1 MTASLPAPT
10 RWTLVA
16 LALGLALSISLSE
29 VAFATLGVLLFLGPR
44 WRAPALK
51 APLIAPVLAF
61 AGWTIVT
68 ALASGHAAESLRA
81 AKGLVWLGVIY
92 VMVNTLPDGAT
103 ARRFA
108 TLLFVTTTIAA
119 VAGIV
124 QTLACP
130 AEPPRA
136 AVLAWFF
143 DKCGRAHAFFSI
155 YMTLAGVLIVVL
167 IATLP
172 RLLARSLPL
181 GWAVPAWLVGVIA
194 LDLTY
199 VRSAWLGFALGG
211 ALSALGPRRRVLVL
225 IGIAAI
231 VVATAVELPG
241 VLARA
246 RTIGSLRDETTRD
259 RLAMWTGGLHMAREH
274 PILGVGTGGVKRLYP
289 SYAPPEALRHSTSHL
304 HDTPLQILVE
314 RGTVGLA
321 LWLWLFGAFF
331 VRAARIVRRLPPD
344 ALHDR
349 ALVLGSIAAVVGFLV
364 AGLFE
369 YNFGDT
375 EVLFV
380 ALVVMAF
387 PFVVEPHPSV
397 EAP

>member
-1 MTASLPAPT
+1 MSTIPLPAAT

-29 VAFATLGVLLFLGPR
+29 MSFAVLAVLLLVAR
-44 WRAPALK
+44 RRRTVAPT
-51 APLIAPVLAF
+51 APLIRPVLAF
-61 AGWTIVT
+61 AAWTIVT
-68 ALASGHAAESLRA
+68 ALASGYPVQSLVA
-81 AKGLVWLGVIY
+81 AKGLVWLGVLY
-92 VMVNTLPDGAT
+92 VMVNTLPDRHAAHG
-103 ARRFA
+103 FA
-108 TLLFVTTTIAA
+108 TLLFATTTIAA
-119 VAGIV
+119 IAAIV

-130 AEPPRA
+130 AQPPDA
-136 AVLAWFF
+136 TVLAWFF
-143 DKCGRAHAFFSI
+143 GKCGRAHAFFSI

-167 IATLP
+167 VQTLP
-172 RLLARSLPL
+172 RLLAGSVALAW
-181 GWAVPAWLVGVIA
+181 GVPAWLLGVIA

-211 ALSALGPRRRVLVL
+211 ALSALVPRRRVLVL
-225 IGIAAI
+225 VVVAAI
-231 VVATAVELPG
+231 VVAAAVELPG

-259 RLAMWTGGLHMAREH
+259 RIAMWEGGLHMVRDH
-274 PILGVGTGGVKRLYP
+274 PILGVGPGGVKRLYP
-289 SYAPPEALRHSTSHL
+289 SYAPPDALRHSTSHL

-314 RGTVGLA
+314 RGAIGLG

-331 VRAARIVRRLPPD
+331 GRAAGILRRQPAD
-344 ALHDR
+344 ALADR
-349 ALVLGSIAAVVGFLV
+349 ALVRGSIAAIAAVLL

-387 PFVVEPHPSV
+387 PFVIERG
-397 EAP
+397 APA